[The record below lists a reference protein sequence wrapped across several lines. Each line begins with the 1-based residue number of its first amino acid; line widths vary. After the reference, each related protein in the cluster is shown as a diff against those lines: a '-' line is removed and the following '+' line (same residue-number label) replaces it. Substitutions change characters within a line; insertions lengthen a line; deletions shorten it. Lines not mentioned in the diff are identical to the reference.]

1 MEAINLKNLTDAQV
15 DSKVNHFK
23 RIIHNIEFQIRSTKD
38 ASLVDKLKKIQIEYC
53 YAKRESETRSDRRVA
68 HRGYIKKP

>member
-23 RIIHNIEFQIRSTKD
+23 RIIHSIEFQIRSNKD
-38 ASLVDKLKKIQIEYC
+38 ESLIDKLKQIQIEYC

-68 HRGYIKKP
+68 HKSYIKKP